1 MSRLTMD
8 VNLVAAF
15 IMPQP
20 GDLVNSDVRAARAHR
35 SARSTDRVG
44 TVRDAVAVEEFG
56 AGLVNVAFHTD
67 PRFADE
73 RTVPMDLAGAIGP
86 VPERVRRVAAQ
97 AASGSQAGSA
107 LGRARRSNFTGHDR
121 VPW

>member
-1 MSRLTMD
+1 MD